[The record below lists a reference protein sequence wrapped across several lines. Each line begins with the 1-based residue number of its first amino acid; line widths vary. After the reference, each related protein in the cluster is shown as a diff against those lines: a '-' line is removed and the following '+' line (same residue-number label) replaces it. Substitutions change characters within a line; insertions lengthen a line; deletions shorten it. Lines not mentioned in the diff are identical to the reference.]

1 MDDLL
6 ESEKQKIF
14 SMQAVFLNREKE
26 KHHRNVQRKLSQRLR
41 M

>member
-14 SMQAVFLNREKE
+14 SMQAVFLNKEKE
-26 KHHRNVQRKLSQRLR
+26 RYHRNVQRRLR
-41 M
+41 ARD